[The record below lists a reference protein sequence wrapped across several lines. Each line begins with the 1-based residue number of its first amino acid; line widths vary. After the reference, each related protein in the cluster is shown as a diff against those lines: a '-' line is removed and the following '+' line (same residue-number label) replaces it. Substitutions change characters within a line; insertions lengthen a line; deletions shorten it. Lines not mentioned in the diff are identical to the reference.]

1 MLTARTSAA
10 RALAALSALAALAV
24 LSLAGCAAD
33 PAAGVDRVGRAEGPG
48 DGATSEGRRPA
59 QRPRPSPTPAPRTP
73 ASAPSTPAPTSATPP
88 GAQPRGPGAA
98 APGSTAPRHPHAPPY
113 RRWGLAAPLAPAPR
127 TPDRPPPPR
136 AAGPGLPPVV
146 DRVPTRDK
154 VVFLTYDDGAEKD
167 PRFVDMVRELRLPV
181 SMFLTDSVVG
191 PGYGHFARLRAVG
204 ATVQNH
210 TLDHTAL
217 RGLPYA
223 GQRAEICGQQ
233 GKLKQRFGIR
243 PTLFRPPY
251 GVYDTTTLRAAAD
264 CGISAVVLWRAS
276 LQSAGLRHA
285 VGDRLRPGDIVLAG
299 FRDQLKGATLTQMTT
314 SLLRRIQER
323 GLTVGRLED
332 YL

>member
-1 MLTARTSAA
+1 CTRI
-10 RALAALSALAALAV
+10 
-24 LSLAGCAAD
+24 CW
-33 PAAGVDRVGRAEGPG
+33 
-48 DGATSEGRRPA
+48 SEASP
-59 QRPRPSPTPAPRTP
+59 PRE
-73 ASAPSTPAPTSATPP
+73 
-88 GAQPRGPGAA
+88 
-98 APGSTAPRHPHAPPY
+98 
-113 RRWGLAAPLAPAPR
+113 
-127 TPDRPPPPR
+127 PDRPPRLR

-233 GKLKQRFGIR
+233 HKLRQRFGAR

-251 GVYDTTTLRAAAD
+251 GLHDATTLRAAAD
-264 CGISAVVLWRAS
+264 CGIAAVVLWRAS
-276 LQSAGLRHA
+276 MQIHDLRYA
-285 VGDRLRPGDIVLAG
+285 VGDRLRPGDIVLAQ
-299 FRDQLKGATLTQMTT
+299 FRGPDQLGGATLTQMTT
-314 SLLRRIQER
+314 RLLRRIQEQ